1 MAEDE
6 CKCPPEGLP
15 AWMGTFADL
24 MSLLMCFFV
33 LLLSFSEMDVLKFKQ
48 IAGSMKYAFGV
59 QSLIEVKDI
68 PKGTSVI
75 AQEFTPG
82 KPDPTPIE
90 VIMQQTIEMTKAKL
104 DFQEGDSSR
113 VGGQEN
119 VKERKVVTPQEVE
132 AEAENKSESESDA
145 EGQKEEAPT
154 QEKQSESEASKLEEF
169 NPAPG
174 VSAQHGLAKKVANEL
189 REEIEDGAIEIEA
202 LGQQLII
209 RVREKGAFP
218 SGSAFL
224 QPKFRPVIR
233 KVAQILVDVPGVI
246 TISGHTDNEQVQ
258 SELYR
263 SNWDLSAQRAVSVAH
278 EMLNVRKIK
287 DKKLVVVGYA
297 NSKPLTENKNKLERR
312 RNRRVEI
319 MIMQGEASESEEI
332 GTSPE

>member
-1 MAEDE
+1 MIEE

-59 QSLIEVKDI
+59 QSLLEVKDI

-90 VIMQQTIEMTKAKL
+90 VIMQQTIEITKAKL

-119 VKERKVVTPQEVE
+119 VKERKVATPEKVE

-145 EGQKEEAPT
+145 EGQKEEAPV
-154 QEKQSESEASKLEEF
+154 QEKVSESQETQLEDF
-169 NPAPG
+169 TPAPG
-174 VSAQHGLAKKVANEL
+174 VSAQHGLAKQVAQEL
-189 REEIEDGAIEIEA
+189 KNEIEDGAIEVEA

-224 QPKFRPVIR
+224 QPHFRPIIH
-233 KVAQILVDVPGVI
+233 KVAEILVDIPGVI
-246 TISGHTDNEQVQ
+246 TISGHTDNEKVQ

-278 EMLNVRKIK
+278 EMLKVRGIK
-287 DKKLVVVGYA
+287 YKKLVVAGYA
-297 NSKPLTENKNKLERR
+297 NSKPLTTNKTKADRR

-319 MIMQGEASESEEI
+319 MIMQGEAKESEEI
-332 GTSPE
+332 DASPR